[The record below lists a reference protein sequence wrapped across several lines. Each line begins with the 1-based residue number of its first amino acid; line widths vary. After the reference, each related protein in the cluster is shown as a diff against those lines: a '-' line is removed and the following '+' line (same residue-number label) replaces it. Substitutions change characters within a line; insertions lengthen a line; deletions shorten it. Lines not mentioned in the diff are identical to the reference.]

1 MGIRHEDTLA
11 VTESGCENLAPK
23 WSGSPKEP
31 PEGSLNDRGDRMKVV
46 ALREAK
52 QRLSGC
58 VVRAQRERVL
68 ITKQGRPAALM
79 IGVEGHDLEEV
90 LLMQNPRFWK
100 MIEARRTEPTLGLDE
115 ARRQLGLS
123 PARRRR
129 R

>member
-1 MGIRHEDTLA
+1 
-11 VTESGCENLAPK
+11 
-23 WSGSPKEP
+23 
-31 PEGSLNDRGDRMKVV
+31 MKVV

-52 QRLSGC
+52 QQLSRC

-79 IGVEGHDLEEV
+79 IGVEGHDLEDV

-100 MIEARRTEPTLGLDE
+100 VIEARRKEPTLGLDE
-115 ARRQLGLS
+115 VRRQLGVS
-123 PARRRR
+123 PPSRRRR

>member
-1 MGIRHEDTLA
+1 
-11 VTESGCENLAPK
+11 
-23 WSGSPKEP
+23 
-31 PEGSLNDRGDRMKVV
+31 MKVV

-79 IGVEGHDLEEV
+79 IGVEGHDLEDV
-90 LLMQNPRFWK
+90 LLMQNPRFWR
-100 MIEARRTEPTLGLDE
+100 MIEARRTEPTLGIDE
-115 ARRQLGLS
+115 ARKQFGLS
-123 PARRRR
+123 LPRRRR

>member
-1 MGIRHEDTLA
+1 
-11 VTESGCENLAPK
+11 
-23 WSGSPKEP
+23 
-31 PEGSLNDRGDRMKVV
+31 MKVV

-52 QRLSGC
+52 QQLSGC

-79 IGVEGHDLEEV
+79 IGVEGHDLEDV

-100 MIEARRTEPTLGLDE
+100 LIEARRVEPTLSLEDVRRALQAP
-115 ARRQLGLS
+115 AR
-123 PARRRR
+123 ARRRTR

>member
-1 MGIRHEDTLA
+1 
-11 VTESGCENLAPK
+11 
-23 WSGSPKEP
+23 
-31 PEGSLNDRGDRMKVV
+31 MKVV

-52 QRLSGC
+52 QRLSSF

-79 IGVEGHDLEEV
+79 IGVEGHDLEDL

-100 MIEARRTEPTLGLDE
+100 MIEARRAEPTLSLDDV
-115 ARRQLGLS
+115 RRRLGE
-123 PARRRR
+123 PPKRRRR

>member
-1 MGIRHEDTLA
+1 
-11 VTESGCENLAPK
+11 
-23 WSGSPKEP
+23 
-31 PEGSLNDRGDRMKVV
+31 MKVV

-79 IGVEGHDLEEV
+79 IGVEGHDLEDV

-100 MIEARRTEPTLGLDE
+100 MIEARRTEPTLGIDE
-115 ARRQLGLS
+115 VRKQFGLS
-123 PARRRR
+123 HPRRRR